1 MGKHKRDGSHG
12 LGSSRCLRSLR
23 QSFSADSRKRC
34 SGTGSLFP
42 IRLRSLSLVL
52 LVMLF
57 LAGTILDAV
66 AGDTPSV
73 GMSMFSTP
81 QDCWAE
87 RPAPQ
92 DPNFL
97 GQGAYGQVFKLG
109 DDKCIKIFKD
119 SSTSLTCEMV
129 KLQATARCG
138 GPPVYGLSDYNGRPG
153 ILMARVPIHEAIAPF
168 PVAFMKINDMGP
180 CAQQAVADS
189 LAQFAHQGL
198 IPNDFQGYLFREG
211 NRFKF
216 VPMDCFCTEVK
227 QSSPSAATAAANNM
241 LEAFFPEGPRIQPKP
256 PKPSRS
262 PLLATRPIGVSF
274 AGGAAVGAGVQVIVD
289 TGLVE
294 REDLILPMLALNG
307 GISYAAQGRP
317 GLVGA
322 GLGVVG
328 GVAGSAAASALGAN
342 TNQAELAGAYG
353 SFAAGFATC
362 NPAAGVGNGAAIVGS
377 YTGEGLYLLGSNSIK
392 YGPGRFLWAVGQEFW
407 YGGFLP

>member
-81 QDCWAE
+81 QDCWAG

-97 GQGAYGQVFKLG
+97 GQGAFGQVFRLG
-109 DDKCIKIFKD
+109 DGKCIKIFKD
-119 SSTSLTCEMV
+119 SSTSLTCEME
-129 KLQATARCG
+129 KLSVTARCG
-138 GPPVYGLSDYNGRPG
+138 GPKVYGLGSYGGRPG
-153 ILMARVPIHEAIAPF
+153 IVMELVPIHDATPF

-189 LAQFAHQGL
+189 LAQFAHQGT
-198 IPNDFQGYLFREG
+198 IPDDFQGVLLPKPG
-211 NRFKF
+211 GKFKF
-216 VPMDCFCTEVK
+216 VPMDCFCKEVK

-262 PLLATRPIGVSF
+262 PLLATGPIGGSL
-274 AGGAAVGAGVQVIVD
+274 AGGAAVGVGVQVIVD
-289 TGLVE
+289 TGLVD
-294 REDLILPMLALNG
+294 REDLILPMLAVNG
-307 GISYAAQGRP
+307 GIAYAAQGRP
-317 GLVGA
+317 GLWGA

-342 TNQAELAGAYG
+342 NNQGELAGAYG